1 VLLPYFD
8 ECSANLGDAATL
20 FDDVVAL
27 CQAAEAQELSRCR
40 CTDQSAPCWPSA
52 TVWNQ
57 LNVSV
62 GGRLLVP
69 DWAGF
74 QHCFGAPS
82 GLPECVSAV
91 GKSRSNNFM
100 NQLHAGLTES
110 TGWFNGWDATPSTF
124 AVEATTAADIQAA
137 VRFAAAH
144 NLRVVIK
151 GTGHDY
157 KGRSTAP
164 NSLLIWTHLMRDIKW
179 SGDDITVGAGVT
191 WDEVRSDL
199 QPRTC
204 THLRRLVCLTL
215 NLTCPLHTRAGLPV
229 RTGEGPHG
237 GGWRL
242 HQRRCSGRLRVWWR
256 YGYRLDAEVR
266 YSFREYRV
274 CHARDG

>member
-1 VLLPYFD
+1 MPSAVTSRRRTAPPAGPRCATSAVSHASVELASICPSVHPSPPTRPTSPEGAEHADRVRLFLHAGAHVLLPYFD

-27 CQAAEAQELSRCR
+27 CQAAEAQEPSHCR

-82 GLPECVSAV
+82 DLPECVSAV

-110 TGWFNGWDATPSTF
+110 TGWFNGWDATPSAY

-164 NSLLIWTHLMRDIKW
+164 NSLLIWTHLMRDITW

-204 THLRRLVCLTL
+204 TQT
-215 NLTCPLHTRAGLPV
+215 
-229 RTGEGPHG
+229 
-237 GGWRL
+237 
-242 HQRRCSGRLRVWWR
+242 
-256 YGYRLDAEVR
+256 
-266 YSFREYRV
+266 
-274 CHARDG
+274 